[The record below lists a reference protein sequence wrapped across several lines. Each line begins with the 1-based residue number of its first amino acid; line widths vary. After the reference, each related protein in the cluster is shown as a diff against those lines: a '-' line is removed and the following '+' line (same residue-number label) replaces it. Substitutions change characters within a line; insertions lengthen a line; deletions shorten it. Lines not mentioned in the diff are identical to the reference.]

1 MSPFSQRLKSHRIER
16 GLRQSEL
23 AELVGY
29 EQSYV
34 SALEMGIKGPPTE
47 EFVGQLINA
56 LKLSS
61 EEQEALHEAVAASQR
76 KIIVPHEATPEIF
89 WLCHKLRQQI
99 DQLHPAQINLIE
111 MALNLPLNF
120 SLPISSEPPCIRRR
134 DRKQNKSEAK
144 M

>member
-1 MSPFSQRLKSHRIER
+1 MSPFASQLKTYRIGR

-34 SALEMGIKGPPTE
+34 SALEIGIKGPPTK
-47 EFVGQLINA
+47 EFVEHLIDV
-56 LKLSS
+56 LKLSR
-61 EEQEALHEAVAASQR
+61 EEQETLCEAVAASQR
-76 KIIVPHEATPEIF
+76 KISVPYEAPTEVY

-99 DQLHPAQINLIE
+99 DQLHPVQIELIQT
-111 MALNLPLNF
+111 ALNLPLNF
-120 SLPISSEPPCIRRR
+120 NLPNNNVPKRIRRR
-134 DRKQNKSEAK
+134 CSKTNVVEAE